1 MPQPDMPLISVLTP
15 SYNQGRYIEQAIVS
29 VLQQGYP
36 SVEHIVIDGGSTD
49 STISILKR
57 YPHLKWVSEPDR
69 GQADALNK
77 GLGMATGEVVGWINS
92 DDFYALGAFAHV
104 REVFRDESVEWA
116 IGDVANFYNGSGIEF
131 YSRSATVTYHS
142 LLQNPDILRQQA
154 AFFRARLLRTAGAWD
169 ASLHMAMD
177 LDLWLRLAR
186 TTAPRMMHEK
196 MAYWRIHPEQKSGS
210 KMSKLQSGEID
221 RILRQHR
228 VSTAHRLRQLG
239 KKRCWRLK
247 STVKQCL
254 TKTGILDVDFEKGEG
269 SP

>member
-1 MPQPDMPLISVLTP
+1 MAQPDMPLISVLTP
-15 SYNQGRYIEQAIVS
+15 SYNQGRYIEQTITS

-49 STISILKR
+49 STISILER

-77 GLGMATGEVVGWINS
+77 GLRMATGDVVGWVNS
-92 DDFYALGAFAHV
+92 DDFYAPGAFAHV
-104 REVFRDESVEWA
+104 RDVFRDESVGWA
-116 IGDVANFYNGSGIEF
+116 IGDVANFYNGSGIES
-131 YSRSATVTYHS
+131 YSHSATVTYHS

-154 AFFRARLLRTAGAWD
+154 AFFRAGLLRTAGAWD
-169 ASLHMAMD
+169 ASLQMVMD

-186 TTAPRMMHEK
+186 ITAPRMMQEK

-210 KMSKLQSGEID
+210 KMNKLQSGEID
-221 RILRQHR
+221 RVLRQHG
-228 VSTAHRLRQLG
+228 VSPAHRHRQLG
-239 KKRCWRLK
+239 KKRWWRLK

-254 TKTGILDVDFEKGEG
+254 VSMGILDVDFKNGECW
-269 SP
+269 P